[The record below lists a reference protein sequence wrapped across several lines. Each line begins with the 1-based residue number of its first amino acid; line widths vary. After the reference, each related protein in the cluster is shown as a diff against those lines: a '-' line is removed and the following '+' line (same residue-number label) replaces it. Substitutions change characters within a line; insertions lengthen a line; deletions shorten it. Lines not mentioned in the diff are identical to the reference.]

1 MKSESG
7 FSLAIERRGQGNLD
21 KIQKKAFF
29 LSPFLVPYTAYTA
42 YTLYTALV
50 LTQCYTGLYIT
61 LWSEQAL

>member
-1 MKSESG
+1 MMEVA
-7 FSLAIERRGQGNLD
+7 L
-21 KIQKKAFF
+21 
-29 LSPFLVPYTAYTA
+29 PYTLLTIPNTMYTA